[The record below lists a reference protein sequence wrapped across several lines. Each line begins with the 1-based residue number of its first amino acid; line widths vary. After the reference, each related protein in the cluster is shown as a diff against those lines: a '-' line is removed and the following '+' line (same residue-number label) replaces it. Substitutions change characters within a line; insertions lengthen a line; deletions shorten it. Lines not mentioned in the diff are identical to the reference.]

1 MDYFIRRYN
10 TPGSAPGT
18 YEPHPVDAGGYQ
30 LRLVRF
36 DSDNYSDTET
46 ASLEACLAHD
56 HGDEITWIDV
66 AGAPDAE
73 LVEALGNRFGLH
85 PLALEDVLH
94 AGQRSKLDDFESHL
108 FAVLNLPA
116 WDERWLE
123 IIQVS
128 LFLGKNFVISFHED
142 HGDLWA
148 PIRARLTT
156 SPGGRIRSSGPDYL
170 LYTLVDLVVDQAFP
184 ILEAYADELEEID
197 DLLITRPETNQ
208 LERIHESR
216 RELVFLR
223 RALWSQ
229 RDVTTAMLRP
239 DLQIINDSTQLFLRD
254 CQDHAIH
261 ILDMVESY
269 RDLSGALLE
278 LNLSNANLRMND
290 VMRVL
295 TVIAT
300 IFMPLSFVVGVYGMN
315 FNPSASPWNMP
326 ELNWA
331 YGYPTVLG
339 IILLAV
345 SGMLVLFR
353 RKRWI

>member
-1 MDYFIRRYN
+1 MDYFFRRYN

-18 YEPHPVDAGGYQ
+18 YEPHPAEAGGY
-30 LRLVRF
+30 RLHLARYDG
-36 DSDNYSDTET
+36 DSYTDTED
-46 ASLEACLAHD
+46 AALEACLAPD
-56 HGDEITWIDV
+56 HASQMTWIDI
-66 AGAPDAE
+66 AGTPDVE

-94 AGQRSKLDDFESHL
+94 AGQRSKLDDFDSHL
-108 FAVLNLPA
+108 FATLNLPA
-116 WDERWLE
+116 WKEQWLE

-128 LFLGKNFVISFHED
+128 LFLGKNFVISFHENLD
-142 HGDLWA
+142 DLWA
-148 PIRARLTT
+148 PIRTRLKT

-229 RDVTTAMLRP
+229 RDVTTALLRP
-239 DLQIINDSTQLFLRD
+239 DLQLIDDTTQLFLRD

-278 LNLSNANLRMND
+278 LNLSNANLRMNE

-315 FNPSASPWNMP
+315 FNPAISPWNMP

-331 YGYPTVLG
+331 YGYPAVLG
-339 IILLAV
+339 GMLIAV
-345 SGMLVLFR
+345 VGMLVFFR
-353 RKRWI
+353 RRRWL